1 MTPDQQS
8 ALESLT
14 ATATSPARAL
24 TQQEISQIDPL
35 LDPDNRNDV
44 AIADI
49 LSAGRTRPVHTEI
62 GIGTVLAKLGAGGGV
77 WLDALDA
84 VGQQDANVRWS
95 MVLIREGRFRIDM
108 AESRAAMQHLATNV
122 PELAAGIAAL
132 LTLGVEP
139 DPLSVTD
146 VSRALNIAE
155 GRVNL

>member
-1 MTPDQQS
+1 MTPEQKS
-8 ALESLT
+8 ALEAVAGRAITNDEVT
-14 ATATSPARAL
+14 A
-24 TQQEISQIDPL
+24 IDPL

-49 LSAGRTRPVHTEI
+49 LSAGRTRPVTTEI
-62 GIGTVLAKLGAGGGV
+62 GIGTVLAKLGADGGA
-77 WLDALDA
+77 WLDALDN
-84 VGQQDANVRWS
+84 VGLQDANVRWS
-95 MVLIREGRFRIDM
+95 MVLIRDGRFRIDM

-122 PELAAGIAAL
+122 PDLAAGIAAL

-146 VSRALNIAE
+146 VSRELNIAE

>member
-1 MTPDQQS
+1 MTPTQKS
-8 ALESLT
+8 AIETVAGRAITNDEVT
-14 ATATSPARAL
+14 AL
-24 TQQEISQIDPL
+24 DPL

-49 LSAGRTRPVHTEI
+49 LSVGRTRPVPTEI
-62 GIGTVLAKLGAGGGV
+62 GIGTVLARLGADGGA
-77 WLDALDA
+77 WLDALDT
-84 VGQQDANVRWS
+84 VGLQDANVRWS
-95 MVLIREGRFRIDM
+95 MVLIRDGRFRIDM
-108 AESRAAMQHLATNV
+108 AESRAAMQTLATNV

-139 DPLSVTD
+139 DPVPLVE